1 MSYNKEYSK
10 YLHTKEWIARRDK
23 IREKRKVC
31 EICGRDDRLQVHHL
45 NYDNLGN
52 EKDEDLMLLCETC
65 HQYMHKDKVLI
76 INNVN
81 LQECLD
87 NNNSKQLLMEIMKKL
102 DLAVV
107 CFTNPKDELLNKR
120 YFDIE

>member
-107 CFTNPKDELLNKR
+107 CFTNLKDELLNKR